1 MTYPQNCQYL
11 QVGYSPLLNWSNS
24 VIKLC
29 VFDTPMR
36 PTKCELIFVHIGIK
50 FSDEKSSPS
59 QTGHVLWN
67 AYFINK
73 LFLHCMCHLLCK
85 HDGILKKLKIKSI
98 KEVADNNETLILSTK
113 NVIFPSTLYFKFQV
127 SKQIKN
133 DYSQKNAL
141 V

>member
-36 PTKCELIFVHIGIK
+36 PTKCELIFVHIGIR

-59 QTGHVLWN
+59 QTGHVLRN
-67 AYFINK
+67 AHFINK

-85 HDGILKKLKIKSI
+85 RDGILKKLKIKSI
-98 KEVADNNETLILSTK
+98 KEVADNNETLVLSTK
-113 NVIFPSTLYFKFQV
+113 HVIFPSTLYF
-127 SKQIKN
+127 
-133 DYSQKNAL
+133 
-141 V
+141 

>member
-36 PTKCELIFVHIGIK
+36 PTKCELIFVHIGIR

-73 LFLHCMCHLLCK
+73 LFFTLYVSLIVQTWWHF
-85 HDGILKKLKIKSI
+85 KKLKIKSI
-98 KEVADNNETLILSTK
+98 KEVADNNETLVLSTK
-113 NVIFPSTLYFKFQV
+113 HVIFPSTLYFWFQV

-133 DYSQKNAL
+133 DYNKKNAL

>member
-1 MTYPQNCQYL
+1 MTYPQNCQDL

-36 PTKCELIFVHIGIK
+36 PTKCELIFVHIGIR

-73 LFLHCMCHLLCK
+73 LFFYIVCVTLLCK

-98 KEVADNNETLILSTK
+98 KEVADNNETLVLSTK
-113 NVIFPSTLYFKFQV
+113 HVIFPSTIYF
-127 SKQIKN
+127 
-133 DYSQKNAL
+133 
-141 V
+141 

>member
-36 PTKCELIFVHIGIK
+36 PTKCELIFVHIGIR
-50 FSDEKSSPS
+50 FSDDKSSPS

-67 AYFINK
+67 AYFTNK
-73 LFLHCMCHLLCK
+73 LFFLHCLCHLLCK
-85 HDGILKKLKIKSI
+85 HDGILKKLEIKSI
-98 KEVADNNETLILSTK
+98 KEVANNNETLVLSTK
-113 NVIFPSTLYFKFQV
+113 HVIFP
-127 SKQIKN
+127 
-133 DYSQKNAL
+133 
-141 V
+141 